1 MVSTN
6 FLVDL
11 VLFHVFYVLVDTV
24 VIFNDFL
31 FIKILQNGKSVT
43 VNLQNLTCSRLN
55 SPKTSIHVIK
65 QPSCTT
71 KAG

>member
-31 FIKILQNGKSVT
+31 LIKILQNGKSVT

-55 SPKTSIHVIK
+55 SPKTSIRVIK

>member
-31 FIKILQNGKSVT
+31 LIKILQN
-43 VNLQNLTCSRLN
+43 
-55 SPKTSIHVIK
+55 
-65 QPSCTT
+65 
-71 KAG
+71 